1 MGQISRTGRG
11 DRPGAGASPGASAAR
26 ASSVAGRGAVTR
38 RAGGTGPTRSGADGS
53 AGDRGPDDRGR
64 RVEDHEGRRQAVP
77 RRRGEPLPGGAG
89 GRVVTSETASDQRSA
104 APTAT
109 AQRCTRRAHPRR
121 AKRGRLTDHAGVAKA
136 QTSVRNCA
144 TGTARCPRHPAPRG
158 RAHGRSCRP
167 SRAGLTGTATGAAES
182 SSRCQGVVGEG
193 RGVLVLRGRQDV
205 LGGRDRA
212 GSAATDQ
219 ALGVGSANAERR
231 IDRLSAVTRPGPR
244 TGS

>member
-104 APTAT
+104 APRAT

-158 RAHGRSCRP
+158 RAHSRSCRP

-182 SSRCQGVVGEG
+182 SSRSA
-193 RGVLVLRGRQDV
+193 RG
-205 LGGRDRA
+205 
-212 GSAATDQ
+212 
-219 ALGVGSANAERR
+219 
-231 IDRLSAVTRPGPR
+231 LSARDAVSSSFEDARTSWAAGTGQAPRRPIRRSALVPR
-244 TGS
+244 TRSAVSTGFLP